1 MMSFRCHTK
10 LKQIAAIVAAFVYYC
25 QAEPNS
31 SPFLES
37 GAARASRP
45 VILIVRIHNGLVS
58 APAGIAFV
66 VNDQK
71 AFVLDVGRAPGT
83 TNQFVGLEWRGTGVR
98 PSTAAPDDSI
108 HEFRFDAL
116 DSSSAKIQWDWG
128 RIGNA
133 AVGRLRVDRPTK
145 VTLKLVREMWPD
157 FAGVTTATT
166 NGATGAATL
175 PGGGKVIWRLITEP
189 APISHDADSLVV
201 AADPARPVH
210 LVAGIG
216 TLPPLGQVD
225 SILKDAE
232 TVYQGRRPSASGDW
246 GDFVGAIADNLNNS
260 RIYSSDNHLLA
271 HTVSRDWSEGPNYAP
286 YFCWDSFFNGALA
299 CLDDPHTARDTVRG
313 VLSCATAEGFVPNF
327 GHWQYQSNSAST
339 DRSQPPVGALCVWKM
354 QQRWPDNAFLHEMY
368 PKLVKWHEWWLKARD
383 GNQDGLLEWG
393 SNGKGF
399 QGALYE
405 TGWDDTLHFQ
415 GAEMV
420 GPNMNAD
427 AVDLNALYSMDAEY
441 LARMAEAIGLK
452 ADAERFRLEHEAM
465 NKRINDNL
473 WNEDLGMYCS
483 RLWGRDGQLGKFLS
497 RLTPMNFYPLIC
509 GAPDRERAQRVLQ
522 VLTDPKKFWG
532 QWRLP
537 TLAYDDPDW
546 KRQHY
551 WRGKVWAPVNYL
563 IFQGLQRY
571 ATPQQRNDFARSS
584 VELFMRNWT
593 AKGVCGENY
602 LSTDGSQS
610 SDPNYTW
617 GSLLCLI
624 GVEAM
629 LAQAEDGKI
638 VTAPG
643 WVGDWTL
650 RNIPLGGKLY
660 QVRVHQ
666 GETMVAPER

>member
-1 MMSFRCHTK
+1 MNSLCRTK
-10 LKQIAAIVAAFVYYC
+10 LICVA
-25 QAEPNS
+25 
-31 SPFLES
+31 LMIM
-37 GAARASRP
+37 AARDCCRADTNSEASHKISP
-45 VILIVRIHNGLVS
+45 ETAPPPAALTVRIHNGLVS

-71 AFVLDVGRAPGT
+71 SFVLDVGRAPGT
-83 TNQFVGLEWRGTGVR
+83 TNQFVGLQWRGTGAR

-108 HEFRFDAL
+108 HQLTLESKDPRGAN
-116 DSSSAKIQWDWG
+116 IQWDWG
-128 RIGNA
+128 RVGDA
-133 AVGRLRVDRPTK
+133 AAGRLRVDRPTTL
-145 VTLKLVREMWPD
+145 TLKLVQQMWPD
-157 FAGVTTATT
+157 FSGVTTTT
-166 NGATGAATL
+166 ADGATGESTL
-175 PGGGKVIWRLITEP
+175 RDGRRVIWRLMTDP

-201 AADPARPVH
+201 AAAPASPVY

-216 TLPPLGQVD
+216 NLPPLGQVD
-225 SILKDAE
+225 SILKRAE
-232 TVYQGRRPSASGDW
+232 KVYHERRPSSLGDW

-271 HTVSRDWSEGPNYAP
+271 HTVGRNWSEGPNYAP

-299 CLDDPHTARDTVRG
+299 CLDDPKTARDTVRG
-313 VLSCATAEGFVPNF
+313 VLSCATEGGFVPNY

-354 QQRWPDNAFLHEMY
+354 HQRWPDTAFLQEVY
-368 PKLVKWHEWWLKARD
+368 PKLVKWHAWWMKARD

-393 SNGKGF
+393 SNGNGF

-420 GPNMNAD
+420 GPNMNAN

-441 LARMAEAIGLK
+441 LARIAESIGLK
-452 ADAERFRLEHEAM
+452 ENAEKFRHEHQTV
-465 NKRINDNL
+465 NQRINDRL
-473 WNEDLGMYCS
+473 WNEDLGTYCS
-483 RLWGRDGQLGKFLS
+483 RLWGRDGQPGKFLT

-509 GAPDRERAQRVLQ
+509 GAPDSQRAQRVLKI
-522 VLTDPKKFWG
+522 LTDPKKFWG
-532 QWRLP
+532 RWSLP

-551 WRGKVWAPVNYL
+551 WRGKIWAPVNYL
-563 IFQGLQRY
+563 VFQGLKRY

-617 GSLLCLI
+617 GALLCLI
-624 GVEAM
+624 GVEAIVD
-629 LAQAEDGKI
+629 QNSDGSI
-638 VTAPG
+638 ATSTDWG
-643 WVGDWTL
+643 GDLNL
-650 RNIPLGGKLY
+650 RNIPIGGKLY
-660 QVRVHQ
+660 RAQVHGGKTIVR
-666 GETMVAPER
+666 PEP